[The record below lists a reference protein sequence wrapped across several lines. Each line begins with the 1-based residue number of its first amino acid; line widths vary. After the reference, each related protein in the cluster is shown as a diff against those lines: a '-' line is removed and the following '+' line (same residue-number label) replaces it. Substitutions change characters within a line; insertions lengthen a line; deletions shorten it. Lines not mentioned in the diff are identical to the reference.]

1 MIDPAPPPD
10 LATALL
16 RSFVVLA
23 EERHFGQAA
32 LRLHVSQPGLS
43 KRLRRLEE
51 MVGGPLLVRGYRDVR
66 LTEPGRVLLERAR
79 SLLREAGQA
88 IEVSRAAVRGEAG
101 LLRIGFG
108 VASIAEL
115 LPQVLLRFR
124 RAHPRVQ
131 IEMRDM
137 SSPAQVEALRRGEID
152 LAFVRQPSSEAGI
165 EWLPILRERLV
176 AAVQPRSPWRDREG
190 LPSLFR
196 APFVACSR
204 AVSASY
210 YDHVVAL
217 CRGAGFAPRIVTE
230 TNDLF
235 SLLQLVRAGVGVA
248 LVPSAAAAM
257 RVPGVRL
264 KKVAV
269 DAAVWDIALARRKQ
283 DSGPLVEAFV
293 RVARQAALDRGLASV
308 PRSRGVESM
317 SGPR

>member
-1 MIDPAPPPD
+1 MIDPAAPAD
-10 LATALL
+10 LDTALL

-32 LRLHVSQPGLS
+32 LRLNVSQPALS

-88 IEVSRAAVRGEAG
+88 LEVSREAVRGEAG

-115 LPQVLLRFR
+115 LPEVLLRFR

-152 LAFVRQPSSEAGI
+152 LGFVRQQPSSEAGI
-165 EWLPILRERLV
+165 DWLPILRERLV
-176 AAVQPRSPWRDREG
+176 AAVQPRSPWRDRPG
-190 LPSLFR
+190 LPSLAR

-217 CRGAGFAPRIVTE
+217 CRAAGFAPRIVTE

-264 KKVAV
+264 KKVV
-269 DAAVWDIALARRKQ
+269 EPAAAWDIALARRKQ
-283 DSGPLVEAFV
+283 DSGPLVDAFV
-293 RVARQAALDRGLASV
+293 RVAREVTGAELRYSPPRG
-308 PRSRGVESM
+308 P
-317 SGPR
+317 

>member
-1 MIDPAPPPD
+1 MIDPAAPD
-10 LATALL
+10 LDTALL

-32 LRLHVSQPGLS
+32 LRLHVSQPALS

-51 MVGGPLLVRGYRDVR
+51 MVGGALLVRGYRDVR

-88 IEVSRAAVRGEAG
+88 LEVSREAVRGEAG

-115 LPQVLLRFR
+115 LPEVLLRFR

-152 LAFVRQPSSEAGI
+152 LGFVRQPASEAGI

-176 AAVQPRSPWRDREG
+176 AAVQPRSAWRDRQG
-190 LPSLFR
+190 LPSLAR
-196 APFVACSR
+196 APFVVCSR

-210 YDHVVAL
+210 YDHGNL
-217 CRGAGFAPRIVTE
+217 SAPPTSPPHVTE

-235 SLLQLVRAGVGVA
+235 SLLQLVPGRRGVA
-248 LVPSAAAAM
+248 WCRAPP
-257 RVPGVRL
+257 RPQVPGCG
-264 KKVAV
+264 
-269 DAAVWDIALARRKQ
+269 
-283 DSGPLVEAFV
+283 SG
-293 RVARQAALDRGLASV
+293 
-308 PRSRGVESM
+308 RSR
-317 SGPR
+317 PRPPGTSPWPAGADRRRWSTRS

>member
-1 MIDPAPPPD
+1 
-10 LATALL
+10 
-16 RSFVVLA
+16 
-23 EERHFGQAA
+23 
-32 LRLHVSQPGLS
+32 
-43 KRLRRLEE
+43 
-51 MVGGPLLVRGYRDVR
+51 MVGGALLVRGYRDVR

-79 SLLREAGQA
+79 SVLREAGQA
-88 IEVSRAAVRGEAG
+88 IEVSREAVRGEAG

-115 LPQVLLRFR
+115 LPEVLLRFR

-152 LAFVRQPSSEAGI
+152 LGFVRQPSSEAGI
-165 EWLPILRERLV
+165 EWVPILRERLV

-190 LPSLFR
+190 LRSLAP
-196 APFVACSR
+196 APFVVCSR

-217 CRGAGFAPRIVTE
+217 CRAAGFAPRIVTE

-248 LVPSAAAAM
+248 LVPSAAAGM
-257 RVPGVRL
+257 RVPGVRV

-269 DAAVWDIALARRKQ
+269 AAAAWDIALARRKQ
-283 DSGPLVEAFV
+283 DGAPLVEAFV
-293 RVARQAALDRGLASV
+293 RVAREVSGAELRYSPPRG
-308 PRSRGVESM
+308 P
-317 SGPR
+317 